1 MKISAK
7 LPLSQPP
14 YTLQTSFEFLENIL
28 DFHHQKDQPLPPA
41 RDQNRWGEENERRRM
56 FWGLRVWLDTCEFF
70 INHDN
75 INVPMQETPSVSF
88 FKHLGPNLTFFLQTS
103 SAKGPREYKLVF
115 HPPIQ
120 TILREKDSS
129 KW

>member
-41 RDQNRWGEENERRRM
+41 RDQNRWREENERRRM

-75 INVPMQETPSVSF
+75 INVQMQQTLPVSF
-88 FKHLGPNLTFFLQTS
+88 WTKFDFFS
-103 SAKGPREYKLVF
+103 SDEQRKR
-115 HPPIQ
+115 
-120 TILREKDSS
+120 SS
-129 KW
+129 RVQACIPSSNTNHT